1 VKRISAYL
9 LILLIFCCVNFIS
22 VDIHA
27 AGEEDSSLSLSQG
40 VKSADE
46 ESVKAKPIQDEDSA
60 TPQEDETKPAQT
72 LENTQTS
79 DTFEDASLSVK
90 KETKESLSQKD
101 SLAELRAYVDKSSI
115 TIGEKVTY
123 TLEIDADN
131 DLKVEFLSY
140 VSGLGGFVVKDFGK
154 DEKRIGRHCIR
165 KKQWY
170 LLDTYTTGSY
180 VIPEQRVAI
189 KLPDGKAKTLKSP
202 QIFVEVKSVIDDPI
216 ILIVAVVLI
225 ILTAAGIISW
235 KLYLKKI
242 AARRKEPVLT
252 PHEIAFRELER
263 IESLKLIEKS
273 KIKEYYYLVS
283 LALRTYLE
291 NRFCLKAPEQ
301 TTEEFLESVVRSD
314 KLKGKYVNILKEYL
328 SHCDLVKYAKFDPGK
343 AQAKSL
349 IETTRRFIE
358 ETAESKEES
367 NSTEINRAKI

>member
-1 VKRISAYL
+1 MKRISAYL

-27 AGEEDSSLSLSQG
+27 AGEEDSSLSLPQG

-60 TPQEDETKPAQT
+60 MPQEEEIKPAQT
-72 LENTQTS
+72 LENTQTL
-79 DTFEDASLSVK
+79 DTSEDASLSVK

-131 DLKVEFLSY
+131 DLKVEFPSY

-154 DEKRIGRHCIR
+154 DEKRIGRHRIR

-170 LLDTYTTGSY
+170 LFDTYTTGSY

-202 QIFVEVKSVIDDPI
+202 QIFVEVKSVIDDKNEKTGLRDIKEPLTVSAGNTDNSYSGGCI
-216 ILIVAVVLI
+216 NNSDSGRDNIVE
-225 ILTAAGIISW
+225 IIS
-235 KLYLKKI
+235 
-242 AARRKEPVLT
+242 
-252 PHEIAFRELER
+252 
-263 IESLKLIEKS
+263 
-273 KIKEYYYLVS
+273 
-283 LALRTYLE
+283 
-291 NRFCLKAPEQ
+291 
-301 TTEEFLESVVRSD
+301 
-314 KLKGKYVNILKEYL
+314 
-328 SHCDLVKYAKFDPGK
+328 
-343 AQAKSL
+343 
-349 IETTRRFIE
+349 
-358 ETAESKEES
+358 
-367 NSTEINRAKI
+367 